1 MAMNKSRR
9 TSNINNVVQYDT
21 SGNVTIPQID
31 NANIDTDEF
40 LVSDNGTIKFRTGSE
55 VLSDIGAQGAIT
67 LTTTGTT
74 GAATLVGNTLNIPQ
88 YVTGAGFVP
97 VGRQLTIN
105 GVTYDLSADR
115 TWSITAGVSSVA
127 GTAPINAVNVSGAV
141 TISIDQADTDTDGY
155 LSSADWNTFNGKQAA
170 GNYITALTGE
180 VTAAGPGSVAATIS
194 NAAVIAKVLTGL
206 SITGSAITSSDSLLS
221 AMGKL
226 QNQINGLT
234 GSLIYKGSW
243 NAATNTPTI
252 NSGVGVAGNFYI
264 VTTPGSTTIDGTS
277 SWAVGD
283 WIIFSGA
290 VWQKVPNTNTVV
302 SVNSYTGAVVLTTDD
317 ISEDASPTNLWFTN
331 ARAQAAI
338 TGGASTIVTSDLTAS
353 RALASNASGK
363 VVVSAVTSTELGYLT
378 GTTSAVQTQID
389 GKEPTI
395 AAAATDPTL
404 KYWRGDK
411 SWQTLPVY
419 TFNSLSPM
427 TTLGDIIYGGA
438 SGAGTRLAGNT
449 TANRRFL
456 RQTGTGTVSAAP
468 AWDGLVSGDIPNNSA
483 EAGSVANSL
492 TFKADGTGAAAT
504 VTYNGS
510 TARTISYNSIGAQP
524 ASVNLDSLAGLTY
537 GSASAIVRMTAANTF
552 TLDTG
557 NYLALTSQ
565 TASKFLASPTGAA
578 GVPSFRILAAGDIPA
593 LDYLSN
599 SATSTQDGYFGNI
612 NLYDDSTPS
621 HYLTITNSANLTAN
635 RTLSINV
642 NDVSRMIT
650 LSGNLTVSAAATV
663 SGTNTGDQDL
673 SGYVTGSAGSTR
685 LAYFDGVSSIT
696 GSTTLTY
703 SPTAALL
710 VNNSVTAA
718 SAIARG
724 VNITSTLT
732 AAANNDVLVGLNIA
746 PTFTNGAFTGVS
758 NIALRVT
765 GNATVTGTITGTL
778 SGNAST
784 ATALATA
791 RTLTIGATGKTFDGS
806 ADRTWTLAEIGA
818 MSNPMT
824 TLGDIIY
831 GAASGAPTRLAGS
844 ISASKR
850 FLSQTGDGTASA
862 APSWTALVS
871 GDIPNN
877 AANTSGNA
885 GTATKLATAR
895 AINGVDF
902 DGSAAITITANTGSS
917 ITFNNGGAGAT
928 SGTTF
933 NGSAARTISY
943 NTIGAPATDGT
954 NATGTWA
961 IDIAGQVSKTVAA
974 GSDANWLYGIIGT
987 NDYFRVRAGGAA
999 NGGYL
1004 EIATADDG
1012 DEPIYVRQYTGL
1024 FATVARTATLLNA
1037 SGNTIFPGTLTAS
1050 NFSGSS
1056 SGTNTGDQTNITGNA
1071 GTATSLQTARTITV
1085 GATGRSFNGTA
1096 DISWTLAEIGAQAA
1110 GSYVTTNTYQSITGY
1125 KEFASY
1131 GSGNK
1136 TGFLCNNATTGFMFM
1151 QNVSTGKTWDWEI
1164 LSTGNMSLNE
1174 SGVSSRLML
1183 YAGGGARIYGDL
1195 TADRFFEASDI
1206 RYKDVIHTNPAIDL
1220 SGVDVIKYK
1229 MIDDELGQVRYGYS
1243 AQDVQALCA
1252 DLVTEKDGRL
1262 YLNYSDVHTL
1272 KIAALEKRVKELEL
1286 KLGI

>member
-1 MAMNKSRR
+1 MAMNRSRR
-9 TSNINNVVQYDT
+9 TSNINNVVLYDA

-31 NANIDTDEF
+31 NANTDTDEF
-40 LVSDNGTIKFRTGSE
+40 IVSDNGTIKYRTGSE

-97 VGRQLTIN
+97 VGRELTIN

-115 TWSITAGVSSVA
+115 SWSITAGVSSVT
-127 GTAPINAVNVSGAV
+127 GTAPINAADASGAI
-141 TISIDQADTDTDGY
+141 TISIDQADTTTDGY
-155 LSSADWNTFNGKQAA
+155 LTSADWNTFNGKQPA

-180 VTAAGPGSVAATIS
+180 VTAAGPGSVAATVS
-194 NAAVIAKVLTGL
+194 NAAVIGKVLTGL
-206 SITGSAITSSDSLLS
+206 SITGAAITSGDSILG

-264 VTTPGSTTIDGTS
+264 VTVPGSTTIDGVS

-317 ISEDASPTNLWFTN
+317 IAEDASPTNLWFTN

-338 TGGASTIVTSDLTAS
+338 TGGASSIVTTDLTAS
-353 RALASNASGK
+353 RALISNASGK
-363 VVVSAVTSTELGYLT
+363 VAVSAVTSTELGYLT
-378 GTTSAVQTQID
+378 GVSSAIQTQID

-427 TTLGDIIYGGA
+427 TTLGDIIYGAA

-449 TANRRFL
+449 TVNRRFL
-456 RQTGTGTVSAAP
+456 RQTGTGTASAAP

-510 TARTISYNSIGAQP
+510 TARTISYNTVGAQP
-524 ASVNLDSLAGLTY
+524 AALNLDSLAGLTY
-537 GSASAIVRMTAANTF
+537 AASAIVRMTAANTF

-565 TASKFLASPTGAA
+565 TAAKFLASPTAAA

-599 SATSTQDGYFGNI
+599 STTSTQDGYFGNI

-621 HYLTITNSANLTAN
+621 HYLTITNSANLTAA

-642 NDVSRMIT
+642 NDVNRTIS
-650 LSGNLTVSAAATV
+650 LSGNLTVSAAATI

-732 AAANNDVLVGLNIA
+732 AAANSDVLVGLNIA

-806 ADRTWTLAEIGA
+806 ADRTWTLGEIGA

-844 ISASKR
+844 TSASKR

-902 DGSAAITITANTGSS
+902 DGSAAITITANTGTSL
-917 ITFNNGGAGAT
+917 TFNNGGAGAT

-933 NGSAARTISY
+933 NGSTARTISY

-961 IDIAGQVSKTVAA
+961 IDIAGQVSKSVAA

-999 NGGYL
+999 NAGYL

-1243 AQDVQALCA
+1243 AQDVQAVCA
-1252 DLVTEKDGRL
+1252 DLVTEKNERL

>member
-9 TSNINNVVQYDT
+9 TSNINNIVQYDT

-40 LVSDNGTIKFRTGSE
+40 LVSDNGTIKFRTGTE
-55 VLSDIGAQGAIT
+55 VLSDIGGQGAIT

-74 GAATLVGNTLNIPQ
+74 GAATLVGSTLNIPQ

-115 TWSITAGVSSVA
+115 TWSITAGVSSVS
-127 GTAPINAVNVSGAV
+127 GTAPVSAVTVSGAV
-141 TISIDQADTDTDGY
+141 TISMSQANTTTDGY
-155 LSSADWNTFNGKQAA
+155 LSGADWTIFNGKQAA

-180 VTAAGPGSVAATIS
+180 VTATGPGSVAATIS

-206 SITGSAITSSDSLLS
+206 AITGAAITSSDSLLS

-264 VTTPGSTTIDGTS
+264 VTVPGSTTIDGTS

-302 SVNSYTGAVVLTTDD
+302 SVNSQTGAVLLHTDD
-317 ISEDASPTNLWFTN
+317 IAEDASPTNLWFTN

-338 TGGASTIVTSDLTAS
+338 TGGASTIVTTNLTVS
-353 RALASNASGK
+353 RALVSNASGK

-378 GTTSAVQTQID
+378 GATSAIQTQLD

-395 AAAATDPTL
+395 AAAASDPTL

-411 SWQTLPVY
+411 TFQTLPVY

-438 SGAGTRLAGNT
+438 SGAGTRLAGNI

-456 RQTGTGTVSAAP
+456 RQTGTGAASAAP
-468 AWDGLVSGDIPNNSA
+468 AWDALASGDIPNNAA
-483 EAGSVANSL
+483 EAGSVANLL
-492 TFKADGTGAAAT
+492 TFKADGTGVAAT

-510 TARTISYNSIGAQP
+510 VARTISYNTVGAQP

-537 GSASAIVRMTAANTF
+537 GTASAIVRMTAANTF

-557 NYLALTSQ
+557 NYLALISQ
-565 TASKFLASPTGAA
+565 TQNKFLASPNGSA
-578 GVPSFRILAAGDIPA
+578 GVPAFRAIVAADVP
-593 LDYLSN
+593 
-599 SATSTQDGYFGNI
+599 
-612 NLYDDSTPS
+612 
-621 HYLTITNSANLTAN
+621 
-635 RTLSINV
+635 TLNQ
-642 NDVSRMIT
+642 
-650 LSGNLTVSAAATV
+650 
-663 SGTNTGDQDL
+663 NT
-673 SGYVTGSAGSTR
+673 TGSA
-685 LAYFDGVSSIT
+685 A
-696 GSTTLTY
+696 TLT
-703 SPTAALL
+703 
-710 VNNSVTAA
+710 
-718 SAIARG
+718 
-724 VNITSTLT
+724 
-732 AAANNDVLVGLNIA
+732 D
-746 PTFTNGAFTGVS
+746 
-758 NIALRVT
+758 
-765 GNATVTGTITGTL
+765 
-778 SGNAST
+778 
-784 ATALATA
+784 A

-806 ADRTWTLAEIGA
+806 ANVTWTLAEVGA
-818 MSNPMT
+818 LSSSST
-824 TLGDIIY
+824 STQSGYFGDIYLYDDGTPSHYLAITNSANLT
-831 GAASGAPTRLAGS
+831 AARILSINVNDANRTISLDGNLTVSAAATISGTN
-844 ISASKR
+844 
-850 FLSQTGDGTASA
+850 TGDQTNI
-862 APSWTALVS
+862 T
-871 GDIPNN
+871 
-877 AANTSGNA
+877 GNA
-885 GTATKLATAR
+885 GTATKLETAR
-895 AINGVDF
+895 AINGVNF
-902 DGSAAITITANTGSS
+902 DGSAAITITANTGTSL
-917 ITFNNGGAGAT
+917 TFNDGGAGAA

-933 NGSAARTISY
+933 NGGTARTISY

-954 NATGTWA
+954 NATGTWG
-961 IDIAGQVSKTVAA
+961 IDISGQVVKTVAA
-974 GSDANWLYGIIGT
+974 GSDANWLYGTVGS
-987 NDYFRVRAGGAA
+987 NDYFRVRAGGASNA
-999 NGGYL
+999 GYL
-1004 EIATADDG
+1004 EIATSDDG
-1012 DEPIYVRQYTGL
+1012 TEPIYIRQYTGI
-1024 FATVARTATLLNA
+1024 FATIARTATILDG
-1037 SGNTIFPGTLTAS
+1037 SGNTSFPGTLTAS

-1056 SGTNTGDQTNITGNA
+1056 SGTNTGDQTNISGNA
-1071 GTATSLQTARTITV
+1071 GTATALQNARTITV

-1096 DISWTLAEIGAQAA
+1096 DISWSLADIGAQAA
-1110 GSYVTTNTYQSITGY
+1110 GSYVTTNTYQNITGY

-1164 LSTGNMSLNE
+1164 LSNGTLSLNE
-1174 SGVSSRLML
+1174 SGVSARLQL
-1183 YAGGGARIYGDL
+1183 FAAGGGRVFGNM
-1195 TADRFFEASDI
+1195 TADAFFEASDI
-1206 RYKDVIHTNPAIDL
+1206 RYKDVIHTNPVVDL
-1220 SGVDVIKYK
+1220 SSIDVIKYK
-1229 MIDDELGQVRYGYS
+1229 FTDDLNGQVRYGYS
-1243 AQDVQALCA
+1243 AQSIQAVLPELVQ
-1252 DLVTEKDGRL
+1252 EKDERL